1 MKVEMLS
8 TLSMVCGNFF
18 VGIVEIVIGIA
29 LDIKTDYSKE
39 SNLFV
44 VLLIIS
50 ALSAV
55 IILVRS
61 TMIHKER
68 KVD

>member
-50 ALSAV
+50 ALAAV

-61 TMIHKER
+61 TMIYKER